1 MSIQPAAASAAPEEA
16 KIRPIIQVL
25 LICLSTSIIWYL
37 LSYRLDSFSTND
49 PKPPIIHITP
59 EIYNNFGG
67 FPDTIQIGLYINQFR
82 NFNIISNEFDFDGII
97 WFEFNPDILSLST
110 LEKFVFKSGDIVS
123 KSSPDAQIVNNKLLV
138 RYNIRVK
145 CNSALNY
152 AAFPLDNHTL
162 NLVVANYFISP
173 STALFASSVREF
185 IIKAQTHSFGWERV
199 NHSVI
204 TGIEKTEIDSYND
217 DKTGYYPIAIFS
229 IDYARYGIRYTLS
242 IMLPLL
248 LIFYLTLFS
257 LSWGK
262 GGGLNMTIGGITAT
276 LGYRFVIENLS
287 PKVGYFM
294 LSDYIFFLFLICNA
308 FIFLAYIID
317 AYARPL
323 KLKEKFFVVIG
334 LHTVVIVACTYFF
347 IFSH

>member
-1 MSIQPAAASAAPEEA
+1 MSNQTATAPAPEDA
-16 KIRPIIQVL
+16 KIRPIVQVI
-25 LICLSTSIIWYL
+25 LITISTCLIWAL
-37 LSYRLDSFSTND
+37 LSIRLNTFSTDD
-49 PKPPIIHITP
+49 PKPQIINITP
-59 EIYNNFGG
+59 ETYNAFGG
-67 FPDTIQIGLYINQFR
+67 FPDIIQVGLYINQFR
-82 NFNIISNEFDFDGII
+82 TFNIITNEFDFDGII
-97 WFEFNPDILSLST
+97 WFEFNPDILSLQT
-110 LEKFVFKSGDIVS
+110 LEKFVFKSGDIIS
-123 KSSPDAQIVNNKLLV
+123 KSSPDTQIVNNKLLV

-145 CNSALNY
+145 CNSSLDY

-173 STALFASSVREF
+173 STALFTSSVREF
-185 IIKAQTHSFGWERV
+185 IIKARTKSFGWERV
-199 NHSVI
+199 NHSVT
-204 TGIEKTEIDSYND
+204 TGIEKAEIDQYNESKTSYF
-217 DKTGYYPIAIFS
+217 PIANFS

-294 LSDYIFFLFLICNA
+294 LSDYVFFLFLTCNA
-308 FIFLAYIID
+308 LTFLVNIID

-323 KLKEKFFVVIG
+323 TLKEKFSTLIG
-334 LHTVVIVACTYFF
+334 LHLVVIIACIYLFL
-347 IFSH
+347 FSH

>member
-1 MSIQPAAASAAPEEA
+1 MSNQPTVALAPEDA
-16 KIRPIIQVL
+16 KIRPAIQVL
-25 LICLSTSIIWYL
+25 LITISACIIWYC
-37 LSYRLDSFSTND
+37 LSSRLNTFVTND

-59 EIYNNFGG
+59 ETYNAFGG
-67 FPDTIQIGLYINQFR
+67 FPDIVQIGLYINQFR
-82 NFNIISNEFDFDGII
+82 NFNIITNEFDFDGII
-97 WFEFNPDILSLST
+97 WFELNPDILSLQT
-110 LEKFVFKSGDIVS
+110 LEKFVFKSGDIIS
-123 KSSPDAQIVNNKLLV
+123 KSAPDTQIVNSKLLV

-145 CNSALNY
+145 SNSALNY
-152 AAFPLDNHTL
+152 AAFPIDNHTL
-162 NLVVANYFISP
+162 NLVVANHFISP
-173 STALFASSVREF
+173 STALYASSAREF
-185 IIKAQTHSFGWERV
+185 IVKAQTKSFGWERV
-199 NHSVI
+199 NHTVT
-204 TGIEKTEIDSYND
+204 TGIEQAEIDTYNEN
-217 DKTGYYPIAIFS
+217 KTSYYPIVIFS

-294 LSDYIFFLFLICNA
+294 LSDYIFFLFLACNA
-308 FIFLAYIID
+308 LTFLINIID

-323 KLKEKFFVVIG
+323 TLKEKLISLITLHAIVIA
-334 LHTVVIVACTYFF
+334 ACIY
-347 IFSH
+347 IFLFWN